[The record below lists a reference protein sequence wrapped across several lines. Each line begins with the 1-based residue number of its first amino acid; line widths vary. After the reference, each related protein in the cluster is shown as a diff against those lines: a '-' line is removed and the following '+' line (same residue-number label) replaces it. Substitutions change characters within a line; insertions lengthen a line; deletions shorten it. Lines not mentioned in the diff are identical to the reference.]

1 MITEGTK
8 ALLAL
13 ITAYDTY
20 VGLLTAPG
28 VEMTAQRGVYAR
40 QRVAAGSWTD
50 TERGITSPAVTFT
63 GFVSSAPAIGTF
75 VSTSATGPI
84 LFPCPFTV
92 ARERSIIAEADA
104 LDVTPT
110 IALED
115 VTAWP
120 S

>member
-1 MITEGTK
+1 MSDGTK

-13 ITAYDTY
+13 ITANDTY
-20 VGLLTAPG
+20 IGLLTASG

-50 TERGITSPAVTFT
+50 TARGTTGPAVTFT
-63 GFVSSAPAIGTF
+63 GFVSSSPAVGMF
-75 VSTSATGPI
+75 VSTSADGPI

>member
-1 MITEGTK
+1 MTEGTK

-13 ITAYDTY
+13 ITTYDTY

-28 VEMTAQRGVYAR
+28 VEMTAESGVYAR
-40 QRVAAGSWTD
+40 QRVAAGSWS
-50 TERGITSPAVTFT
+50 EAGNSITGPAVAFT
-63 GFVSSAPAIGTF
+63 GFVSSAPAVGTF
-75 VSTSATGPI
+75 VSTSADGPI

-115 VTAWP
+115 VTTWP